1 MLLWTGFGCLPGLSF
16 SPKEEPVPT
25 VNQLLT
31 YHILY
36 YRIIIYNKIILS
48 LLYNV
53 DTVLLASRKRANKYM
68 WQCSICHLLGFLKIL
83 RGRTVQRN
91 PIPSFL
97 SLGDRVSLFILIA
110 FSPSLLD
117 YTFTDFCLE
126 QSGQEYQ
133 IRQSSYHNKIEL
145 SKEKLLTTVNSEV
158 SYTREVF
165 LLATFAYSCKKEMDM
180 RDKDKFELEES
191 SNNPIN
197 YHSPGGIS
205 LDRRFNSTGIP
216 NSSLGLISTDNQM
229 SVCRGDIVGAASCSS
244 ASVIDS
250 FGPSMWEHPT
260 NSQNLVFCDV
270 NVQNIAGSSNTAG
283 IGKGVPASLRNGI
296 DRTLEM
302 GWNPPNS
309 MLKGGFFLP
318 NASGMFPQSLSQF
331 PADSAFIERA
341 ARFSCFNG
349 ENFNDMVNPF
359 GAPESMGLFSRGGG
373 MMQGTG
379 ENFMGSGMK
388 SVSGGQAPKNFMKA
402 VEASKD
408 VSMSVNHMAT
418 EGSPLKNETKSDSL
432 ARSRDEAKQGMV
444 GSGNASDEAEFSDG
458 GGQDEPS
465 MMEGNC
471 REPSAKSLGSKKRKR
486 NGQVATILLN
496 CFLKCLSG
504 GILIKDAEFDQAK
517 GTPQSAEPA
526 KGSPETQLKG
536 DQKPNSTTSV
546 DAGKQGKQGS
556 LGSDQFKEEYIH
568 VRARRG
574 QATNSHSLAERVR
587 REKISERMKF
597 LQDLV
602 PGCSKV
608 TGKAVMLDEIIN
620 YVQSL
625 QRQVEFLSMKLATV
639 NPRLDL
645 NIEGLLAK
653 DVFSPKILQLHAVPP
668 SSLAF
673 SLEMPMAYPPSH
685 PSQPGLIPTAF
696 PGMDSHSDI
705 IRRTINSQL
714 VPMTAGFKEPAQ
726 QPPNVWDDELRNV
739 VQMSYGT
746 SAPHDSQDVNEPLP
760 PGHLKAEL

>member
-1 MLLWTGFGCLPGLSF
+1 
-16 SPKEEPVPT
+16 
-25 VNQLLT
+25 
-31 YHILY
+31 
-36 YRIIIYNKIILS
+36 
-48 LLYNV
+48 
-53 DTVLLASRKRANKYM
+53 
-68 WQCSICHLLGFLKIL
+68 
-83 RGRTVQRN
+83 
-91 PIPSFL
+91 
-97 SLGDRVSLFILIA
+97 
-110 FSPSLLD
+110 
-117 YTFTDFCLE
+117 
-126 QSGQEYQ
+126 
-133 IRQSSYHNKIEL
+133 
-145 SKEKLLTTVNSEV
+145 
-158 SYTREVF
+158 
-165 LLATFAYSCKKEMDM
+165 MDM

-191 SNNPIN
+191 NNNPIN
-197 YHSPGGIS
+197 YHSTGGMPV
-205 LDRRFNSTGIP
+205 DRRFNSTSIP
-216 NSSLGLISTDNQM
+216 NSSLGLIPTDNQM
-229 SVCRGDIVGAASCSS
+229 SVCRGDLAGAASCSS

-270 NVQNIAGSSNTAG
+270 SVQNIASSSNTVG

-318 NASGMFPQSLSQF
+318 NASGMLPQSLSQF

-349 ENFNDMVNPF
+349 ESFNDMGNPF
-359 GAPESMGLFSRGGG
+359 GAPESMGLFSRGRG

-418 EGSPLKNETKSDSL
+418 NKGSPLKNETKSDSL

-444 GSGNASDEAEFSDG
+444 GSGNASDEAEFSGG

-465 MMEGNC
+465 MLEGNC
-471 REPSAKSLGSKKRKR
+471 RELSAKSLDSKKRKR
-486 NGQVATILLN
+486 NGQ
-496 CFLKCLSG
+496 
-504 GILIKDAEFDQAK
+504 DAECNQAK

-526 KGSPETQLKG
+526 KGSPETQPKG
-536 DQKPNSTTSV
+536 DQKPNSTTSK
-546 DAGKQGKQGS
+546 DPGKQGKQGS
-556 LGSDQFKEEYIH
+556 LGSDQPNEEYIH
-568 VRARRG
+568 IRARRG

-653 DVFSPKILQLHAVPP
+653 DVFSPKMLQLHAVPP

-673 SLEMPMAYPPSH
+673 ALEMPMAYPPSL

-714 VPMTAGFKEPAQ
+714 TPMTAGFKEPAQ
-726 QPPNVWDDELRNV
+726 LPNVWDDELHNV

-760 PGHLKAEL
+760 PGHLKVEL

>member
-1 MLLWTGFGCLPGLSF
+1 
-16 SPKEEPVPT
+16 
-25 VNQLLT
+25 
-31 YHILY
+31 
-36 YRIIIYNKIILS
+36 
-48 LLYNV
+48 
-53 DTVLLASRKRANKYM
+53 
-68 WQCSICHLLGFLKIL
+68 
-83 RGRTVQRN
+83 
-91 PIPSFL
+91 
-97 SLGDRVSLFILIA
+97 
-110 FSPSLLD
+110 
-117 YTFTDFCLE
+117 
-126 QSGQEYQ
+126 
-133 IRQSSYHNKIEL
+133 
-145 SKEKLLTTVNSEV
+145 
-158 SYTREVF
+158 
-165 LLATFAYSCKKEMDM
+165 MDM

-191 SNNPIN
+191 NNNPNN
-197 YHSPGGIS
+197 YHSTGGMPV
-205 LDRRFNSTGIP
+205 DRRFNNSTSIP
-216 NSSLGLISTDNQM
+216 NSSLGLIPTDNQM
-229 SVCRGDIVGAASCSS
+229 SVCRGDLAGAASCSS

-270 NVQNIAGSSNTAG
+270 SVQNIASSSNTVG

-318 NASGMFPQSLSQF
+318 NASGMLPQSLSQF
-331 PADSAFIERA
+331 PDSAFIERA

-349 ENFNDMVNPF
+349 ESFNDMVNPF
-359 GAPESMGLFSRGGG
+359 GAPESMGLFFPRGGG

-418 EGSPLKNETKSDSL
+418 NKGSPLKNETKSDSL

-444 GSGNASDEAEFSDG
+444 GSGNASDEAEFSGG

-465 MMEGNC
+465 MLEGNC
-471 REPSAKSLGSKKRKR
+471 RELSAKSLDSKKRKR
-486 NGQVATILLN
+486 NGQ
-496 CFLKCLSG
+496 
-504 GILIKDAEFDQAK
+504 DAEFDQAK

-526 KGSPETQLKG
+526 KGSPETQPKG
-536 DQKPNSTTSV
+536 DQKPNSTTSK
-546 DAGKQGKQGS
+546 DPGKQGKQGS
-556 LGSDQFKEEYIH
+556 LGSDQPNEEYIH
-568 VRARRG
+568 IRARRG

-653 DVFSPKILQLHAVPP
+653 DVFSPKMLQLHAVPP

-673 SLEMPMAYPPSH
+673 SLEMPMAYPPSL

-714 VPMTAGFKEPAQ
+714 TPMTAGFKEPAQ
-726 QPPNVWDDELRNV
+726 LPNVWDDELRNV

-760 PGHLKAEL
+760 PGHLKVEL